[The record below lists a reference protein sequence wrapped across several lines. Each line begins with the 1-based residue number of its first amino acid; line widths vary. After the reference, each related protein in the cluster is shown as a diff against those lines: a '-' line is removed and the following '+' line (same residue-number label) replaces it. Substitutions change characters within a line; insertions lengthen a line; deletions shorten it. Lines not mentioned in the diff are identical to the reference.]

1 MSVRYA
7 AVGWNRQ
14 KQIYDG
20 VAAIGVAV
28 YLTLFIATSA
38 ALFPTATAETLL
50 IRATGTAAL
59 LLLHIILSI
68 GPLCRVNPRYLP
80 LLYNRRHLGVL
91 MFLLALI
98 HGVVSMIQFHALG
111 DANPIVS
118 LFFGHTDYDRF
129 VDFPFQTLGFF
140 ALVIFFLMAA
150 TSHDFWLAT
159 LTPPMW
165 KALHM
170 LVYPA
175 YALIVMH
182 VALGILQ
189 DTRNPAFAIVVGAGM
204 VWLLGLH
211 LRAATR
217 PNHSPLPSSHSETA
231 SAAEIKDEGVPA
243 GFHHVGNIDE
253 LKRDRAKTVEIG
265 GERIAVFRVSAGEST
280 DAGSAADSPSTADT
294 IYAIAAVCRHQNGPL
309 GEGRII
315 DGCVTCPWHGFQ
327 YDPATGKAPP
337 PFTEQ
342 VACFSV
348 HITRDRE
355 VYVSGE
361 AR

>member
-1 MSVRYA
+1 MSVRYSA
-7 AVGWNRQ
+7 IGWNRQ
-14 KQIYDG
+14 KKIYDRIAG
-20 VAAIGVAV
+20 IGAVV
-28 YLTLFIATSA
+28 YLALFIITSA
-38 ALFPTATAETLL
+38 ILFPTATAETLL
-50 IRATGTAAL
+50 IRATGTAAVI
-59 LLLHIILSI
+59 LLHIILSI
-68 GPLCRVNPRYLP
+68 GPLCRIDSRYLP
-80 LLYNRRHLGVL
+80 LLYNRRHLGVM

-98 HGVVSMIQFHALG
+98 HGVVSIIQFHGLG

-140 ALVIFFLMAA
+140 ALIIFFLMAA

-159 LTPPMW
+159 LSPPVW

-170 LVYPA
+170 LVYFA
-175 YALIVMH
+175 YGLVVMH

-189 DTRNPAFAIVVGAGM
+189 DTRNPAFAILMGAGL

-211 LRAATR
+211 LLAMTRA
-217 PNHSPLPSSHSETA
+217 NHSPLPERS
-231 SAAEIKDEGVPA
+231 DLPDDGVPA
-243 GFHHVGNIDE
+243 GYQFVARIDE
-253 LKRDRAKTVEIG
+253 IEANRAKTVQIG
-265 GERIAVFRVSAGEST
+265 EERIAVFRVATGDNQPEV
-280 DAGSAADSPSTADT
+280 
-294 IYAIAAVCRHQNGPL
+294 IHAISAVCRHQNGPL

-342 VACFSV
+342 VACFPV
-348 HITRDRE
+348 HVTKSRE
-355 VYVSGE
+355 IYISGE
-361 AR
+361 AQ